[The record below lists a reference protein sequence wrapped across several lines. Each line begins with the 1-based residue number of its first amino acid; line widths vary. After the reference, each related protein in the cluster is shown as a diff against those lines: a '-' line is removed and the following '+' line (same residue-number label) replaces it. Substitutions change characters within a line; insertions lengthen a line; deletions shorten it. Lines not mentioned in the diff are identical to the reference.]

1 MRYAYLETGEAF
13 WQAWF
18 MNADNSAEALH
29 LLAERYARYYGID
42 SSLPPGALFEVS
54 PALAS
59 LDRSD
64 TRLISVYKNH
74 IPIKKILNKTS

>member
-1 MRYAYLETGEAF
+1 MRYAYIETNSSFYEA
-13 WQAWF
+13 WY
-18 MNADNSAEALH
+18 MNADNSSEALH

-59 LDRSD
+59 LERSD